1 MKIVSTFA
9 NGVKLFTPFHITIM
23 GSKERIARLKEETR
37 LNILDASLEIVKEE
51 GWNSLSMRKI
61 ADKIEY
67 TAPII
72 YEYFSNKEGILLELT
87 RKGYIILA
95 GEVRAAKEKH
105 EAPAEQLEA
114 MWVAYWDF
122 AFKYKE
128 LYQLMYGV
136 DMNCCELKKSMPEAE
151 LADDLIYEVIEKIMT
166 VKNPPEDMVCRKF
179 YTFWSIIHGLISINL
194 VNKGRNEEMNQRI
207 LKDAIK
213 GIIKYIND

>member
-1 MKIVSTFA
+1 
-9 NGVKLFTPFHITIM
+9 M

-51 GWNSLSMRKI
+51 GWQSLSMRKI

-72 YEYFSNKEGILLELT
+72 YEYFANKEGILLELT
-87 RKGYIILA
+87 RRGYVILA
-95 GEVRAAKEKH
+95 GEVRAAKDKH
-105 EAPAEQLEA
+105 EAPPEQLEA
-114 MWVAYWDF
+114 MWIAYWEF

-136 DMNCCELKKSMPEAE
+136 EMNCCELKKSMPEAE
-151 LADDLIYEVIEKIMT
+151 LADDLIYDVIEKIMT
-166 VKNPPEDMVCRKF
+166 VKDPSEDLVCRKF

>member
-1 MKIVSTFA
+1 
-9 NGVKLFTPFHITIM
+9 M

-51 GWNSLSMRKI
+51 GWHSLSMRKI

-105 EAPAEQLEA
+105 EAPVEQLEA
-114 MWVAYWDF
+114 MWIAYWNF

-166 VKNPPEDMVCRKF
+166 VKNPPEDLVCRKF

>member
-1 MKIVSTFA
+1 
-9 NGVKLFTPFHITIM
+9 M
-23 GSKERIARLKEETR
+23 GSKERIARLKDETR
-37 LNILDASLEIVKEE
+37 LNILDAALDIVKED

-72 YEYFSNKEGILLELT
+72 YEYFANKEGILLELT

-95 GEVRAAKEKH
+95 GEVRAALKKH
-105 EAPAEQLEA
+105 DSPASQLEA
-114 MWVAYWDF
+114 MWIAYWNF

-136 DMNCCELKKSMPEAE
+136 DMNCCELKKSMPESA
-151 LADDLIYEVIEKIMT
+151 LVDDLIYEVIEQLIDVDKR
-166 VKNPPEDMVCRKF
+166 NEDFVCRKY

-207 LKDAIK
+207 LEDAIK

>member
-1 MKIVSTFA
+1 
-9 NGVKLFTPFHITIM
+9 M
-23 GSKERIARLKEETR
+23 GSKERIARVKEETR
-37 LNILDASLEIVKEE
+37 LNILDAALDIVKEE

-72 YEYFSNKEGILLELT
+72 YEYFANKEGILLELT

-95 GEVRAAKEKH
+95 GEVRTALSKH
-105 EAPAEQLEA
+105 DNSADQLEA
-114 MWVAYWDF
+114 MWIAYWNF

-136 DMNCCELKKSMPEAE
+136 DMNCCELKKSMPESAMV
-151 LADDLIYEVIEKIMT
+151 DDLIYDVIEELID
-166 VKNPPEDMVCRKF
+166 VGNRSEDFVCRKY

>member
-1 MKIVSTFA
+1 
-9 NGVKLFTPFHITIM
+9 M

-37 LNILDASLEIVKEE
+37 LNILDASLDIVKEE
-51 GWNSLSMRKI
+51 GWQALSMRKI

-87 RKGYIILA
+87 RKGYLILA
-95 GEVRAAKEKH
+95 ADIKDAKEKH
-105 EAPAEQLEA
+105 EVVEEQLEA

-122 AFKYKE
+122 AFQHKE
-128 LYQLMYGV
+128 LYRLMYGV

-151 LADDLIYEVIEKIMT
+151 RADDLLYEVIEKLIT
-166 VKNPPEDMVCRKF
+166 VENPSEDFVCTKF

-194 VNKGRNEEMNQRI
+194 VNKGRNEEMNQKI

-213 GIIKYIND
+213 GIIKYINE

>member
-1 MKIVSTFA
+1 MS
-9 NGVKLFTPFHITIM
+9 NGVKLFTSDISNAM

-37 LNILDASLEIVKEE
+37 LNILDAALEIVKED
-51 GWNSLSMRKI
+51 GWNALSMRKI

-72 YEYFSNKEGILLELT
+72 YEYFANKEGILLELT

-95 GEVRAAKEKH
+95 GEIRTARNLHDKP
-105 EAPAEQLEA
+105 EAQLEA
-114 MWVAYWDF
+114 MWVAYWNF

-151 LADDLIYEVIEKIMT
+151 LADDMLWDVIEKLIT
-166 VKNPPEDMVCRKF
+166 IDKPSEDFICRKY

-194 VNKGRNEEMNQRI
+194 VNKGRDDEMNQRI
-207 LKDAIK
+207 LKDAIR